1 MIAVRKRWVME
12 CKEKD
17 YFAALYDVARVINA
31 SLDPCRVLE
40 EIVKTLTK
48 AMDVKA
54 CSLRL
59 LDSRRNNLL
68 LGAVCGLSAGCMCEG
83 PISVQESG
91 LDQEVLKGKIIHVKD
106 VRADKDLKG
115 RAKAEGVESVVAVP
129 LIVEDKV
136 IGVLKL
142 YAATSLEFSEQ
153 EMKFIEAVANLSAM
167 ALENARLH
175 DALQTNYDLM
185 IAHEYRIDDN

>member
-1 MIAVRKRWVME
+1 ME

-17 YFAALYDVARVINA
+17 YFAALYDVARVINS

-40 EIVKTLTK
+40 EIVKTLIK

-59 LDSRRNNLL
+59 LDARRNHLL
-68 LGAVCGLSAGCMCEG
+68 FGAVCGLSAGCMCEG

-91 LDQEVLKGKIIHVKD
+91 LDQEVLKGKVIHLED
-106 VRADKDLKG
+106 VRTDTDLKG
-115 RAKAEGVESVVAVP
+115 RAKSEGVESVVAAP
-129 LIVEDKV
+129 LMVGNKV
-136 IGVLKL
+136 TGVLKF
-142 YAATSLEFSEQ
+142 YAATTLEFGEQ
-153 EMKFIEAVANLSAM
+153 DMKFIEAVANLSAI

-175 DALQTNYDLM
+175 EALQTDYDLM
-185 IAHEYRIDDN
+185 IAHEYRLDDN

>member
-1 MIAVRKRWVME
+1 MKG
-12 CKEKD
+12 KEKD
-17 YFAALYDVARVINA
+17 YFAALYDVARVING

-59 LDSRRNNLL
+59 LDARRNHLL
-68 LGAVCGLSAGCMCEG
+68 FGAVCGLSAGCMCEG

-91 LDQEVLKGKIIHVKD
+91 LDQEVLKGKIIHLED

-115 RAKAEGVESVVAVP
+115 RAKSEGVESVVAVP
-129 LIVEDKV
+129 LIVEDKI
-136 IGVLKL
+136 IGVLKF

-153 EMKFIEAVANLSAM
+153 DMKFIEAVANLSAM

-175 DALQTNYDLM
+175 DALHTDYELM
-185 IAHEYRIDDN
+185 VAHKYRLDDN